1 MTSSNWFNVY
11 VVMLS
16 IYAKPLTL
24 DNQHKYIFLT
34 NQMTKL

>member
-1 MTSSNWFNVY
+1 MTSLNWFNVY

-24 DNQHKYIFLT
+24 DNQHKYVFLT